1 MSKILGKIGTF
12 APVVPSTGY
21 IGFYPSGQ
29 PTTDTVLTDRSGNG
43 RHATLGAN
51 LTAANA
57 FATSG
62 KLSTAYGTND
72 GGCVLTQ
79 AKMDSFVYGTDTLFV
94 FFRGILT
101 IPAANTGVFGART
114 KGIAIRLLTT
124 GVVDA
129 VINKDAGD
137 NFITA
142 PAGNWADGATE
153 HSHLFVF
160 DSVNLRMYVYNNAVV
175 NSAITATGAAMSAGA
190 ITGNTT
196 GWRLG
201 GYNATAT
208 CAGKFQAWHLLRK
221 TGGVTS
227 AQVAAL
233 ANRMHRA
240 SHVMLS
246 QTEWPVT

>member
-1 MSKILGKIGTF
+1 MSKNIGLIATST
-12 APVVPSTGY
+12 PVVPSTGY
-21 IGFYPSGQ
+21 IGFYPGGQ
-29 PTTDTVLTDRSGNG
+29 PTTDTELLDRSGNG
-43 RHATLGAN
+43 RNATLGAA

-57 FATSG
+57 FGTTPG
-62 KLSTAYGTND
+62 KLSTAYGLND

-79 AKMDSFVYGTDTLFV
+79 AQMNSFTYGLDTLFV

-114 KGIAIRLLTT
+114 KGFCLRLLTT

-129 VINKDAGD
+129 VVNKDAGD

-142 PAGNWADGATE
+142 PAGNWADGAE

-160 DSVNLRMYVYNNAVV
+160 DSVNLRMYTYNDGAV
-175 NSAITATGAAMSAGA
+175 NSAITATGAAMSAGT

-196 GWRLG
+196 GWRFG
-201 GYNATAT
+201 GYNNAAT

-240 SHVMLS
+240 SHIMLS